1 MSALPDPIVRRLVRQ
16 LQEEEMDVYTMMLYT
31 MGREDIE
38 YFDPKDREEVK
49 RIFSVLMDDTKH
61 HQEILRLMIELGKD

>member
-1 MSALPDPIVRRLVRQ
+1 MSALPEPIVRRLVHL

-49 RIFSVLMDDTKH
+49 RIFSVLMEDTKH
-61 HQEILRLMIELGKD
+61 HQEILRLMIGPGQD